1 MNTKQQSK
9 KGFTLIEL
17 LVVIAIIGILAALVL
32 VALGSARDKA
42 NDTRVKSGISQL
54 RTLAETIYDSDN
66 SSYSKIQG
74 CFSTAA
80 PVSPACAGQ
89 EAAVTKLVADVNAAN
104 STSTGT
110 SVAAVSNGTA
120 YCVTAK
126 LKSNS
131 SQYFC
136 ADSTGIARVT
146 SSTCSTTT
154 NACQ

>member
-42 NDTRVKSGISQL
+42 NDTRVKSGIAQL

-66 SSYSKIQG
+66 SQYTKVQA
-74 CFSTAA
+74 CFNSTTT
-80 PVSPACAGQ
+80 PTGTTCAGQ
-89 EAAVTKLVADVNAAN
+89 ETAVGKLITDVNAAN
-104 STSTGT
+104 STTTGT
-110 SVAAVSNGTA
+110 SINAVSTATA
-120 YCVTAK
+120 YCVSAK

-131 SQYFC
+131 AQFFC
-136 ADSTGIARVT
+136 ADSSGVAKVGAAA
-146 SSTCSTTT
+146 CSTVT
-154 NACQ
+154 CP